1 MRLTGTRPSAALIY
15 AFDRRTTAISSSAL
29 ASHSTAMIVSVSTA
43 LLSVV
48 CRASRRHRLALS
60 SKVSAD
66 RARGSIWGDMS
77 TASRMP
83 LNGL

>member
-1 MRLTGTRPSAALIY
+1 MGRVHAAAVLAY
-15 AFDRRTTAISSSAL
+15 AIDRRTTVISSSAL
-29 ASHSTAMIVSVSTA
+29 ASHSTAMTVSVSAA

-77 TASRMP
+77 TSSRTP